1 MFIKYLS
8 SIFAIILITSG
19 VLSQRPPRRAGMPM
33 PGLGPPPRHD
43 WVKDFDVNKD
53 GKIDSTEFQS
63 AIDASFAEFDKN
75 ANGTIESTE
84 IQRPPRDG
92 GPIPPMAPGVRPQ
105 GPPMGAPIGPP
116 PGPKTMPEGKRILPP
131 FFFADRVADS
141 VVTSKTEFEKVV
153 RGVFNEMD
161 KNGDG
166 FITQEESRPPRRPGD
181 GQKGPGGPPNARF
194 IAAELRFGDK
204 LIAGQPFS
212 AEVVIEETRRLF
224 DGSTVT
230 KQRRGAIYRDG
241 EGRTRREQPLETVG
255 GFNIV
260 GSDNKPLS
268 LVFINDFVAKTQT
281 FLDLSS
287 KVARTHRLGS
297 QATPFE
303 KRQPDDAKTESL
315 GIKTIEGVK
324 VEGTKTTFE
333 IPIGHIGNDKP
344 IAVVTESWF
353 SPELG
358 VTVMS
363 RHVDPVSGEH
373 IFKLVNLRRGEPSAE
388 LFKVPAGFRIE
399 SSNPRNEPKKDE
411 K

>member
-1 MFIKYLS
+1 MLLKYFL
-8 SIFAIILITSG
+8 AIIFVGLTVSASIA
-19 VLSQRPPRRAGMPM
+19 QRPPGRPGMPM

-43 WVKDFDVNKD
+43 WVEDFDVNKD

-63 AIDASFAEFDKN
+63 AIDATFAEFDKN

-92 GPIPPMAPGVRPQ
+92 RPMPPMGQGVRSQ

-116 PGPKTMPEGKRILPP
+116 PVPKMMPEGKRILPP

-141 VVTSKTEFEKVV
+141 IVTSKTEFEKVV
-153 RGVFNEMD
+153 RGIFNEMD

-166 FITQEESRPPRRPGD
+166 FITQVESRPPRRPGD

-204 LIAGQPFS
+204 LITGQPFS
-212 AEVVIEETRRLF
+212 AEMIIEDTRRLF

-241 EGRTRREQPLETVG
+241 QGRTRREQQLETVA

-260 GSDNKPLS
+260 GNDNKPQS
-268 LVFINDFVAKTQT
+268 LIFINDFVTKTQT
-281 FLDLSS
+281 FLDLNN
-287 KVARTHRLGS
+287 KVARTSRIGN
-297 QATPFE
+297 QPKPFE
-303 KRQPDDAKTESL
+303 RDEPEDAKTVSL
-315 GIKTIEGVK
+315 GTKTIEGVK

-333 IPIGHIGNDKP
+333 IPVGQLGNDKP
-344 IAVVTESWF
+344 IEVVTENWF

-358 VTVMS
+358 VIVMS
-363 RHVDPVSGEH
+363 RHLDPLAGEH
-373 IFKLVNLRRGEPSAE
+373 IFKLVNIKRNEPSAE
-388 LFKVPAGFRIE
+388 LFTVPAGFRVE
-399 SSNPRNEPKKDE
+399 NAEPKKE
-411 K
+411 KL